1 MDRTIASIAAGKVLS
16 DNYAIVK
23 PAFKF
28 QFEGVKHQLAKED
41 WQEITFMAIFLTVS
55 IFIDAARMSQMQDED
70 INALIQHF
78 MECEVDHLDDLIML
92 NQRINEYTPL
102 FKPLSPTPFA
112 ALSSEFLDHLS
123 IEYDG
128 GMIHFMMWTNA
139 LYSNVIEDMVRA
151 LSPATP
157 KGKAVKSGG
166 SGCLTLILTALGLCV
181 LLCII

>member
-1 MDRTIASIAAGKVLS
+1 MDRTIVSIAADKVLV

-23 PAFKF
+23 PALKY
-28 QFEGVKHQLAKED
+28 QFEDVNYQLTKED

-70 INALIQHF
+70 INPIIKRF
-78 MECEVDHLDDLIML
+78 MAGEVDHIDDLAIL
-92 NQRINEYTPL
+92 NKRIHEYTPL

-112 ALSSEFLDHLS
+112 ALSSDFLDHLS
-123 IEYDG
+123 IESDDG
-128 GMIHFMMWTNA
+128 IMHFMMWTNA

-166 SGCLTLILTALGLCV
+166 SGCLTLIVAALGLCA